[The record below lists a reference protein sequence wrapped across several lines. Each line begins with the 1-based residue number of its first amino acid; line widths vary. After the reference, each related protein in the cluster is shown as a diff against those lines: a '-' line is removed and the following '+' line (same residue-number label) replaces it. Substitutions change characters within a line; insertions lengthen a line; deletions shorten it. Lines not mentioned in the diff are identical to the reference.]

1 MSMNTP
7 NKLTVARMIATP
19 IFMAIMLI
27 EAIPFRFLISLV
39 LFAAASLTDM
49 IDGKM
54 ARKYNL
60 VTDFGKFLDPLADKI
75 LVFSALIAFIEM
87 DLASSV
93 AIVIMMAREFL
104 VTSLRLVASDNGTVI
119 AASKL
124 GKLKTAMTMASIVII
139 LCILSVSQFVPFV
152 TAGTLSLISNTLIWI
167 ATAITLLSG
176 AEYLIKNK
184 EHFLSDK

>member
-1 MSMNTP
+1 MNTP
-7 NKLTVARMIATP
+7 NKLTIIRIILAPVFLFFLLCNFIKFNFLWALIIFAIA
-19 IFMAIMLI
+19 
-27 EAIPFRFLISLV
+27 SV
-39 LFAAASLTDM
+39 TDAL
-49 IDGKM
+49 DGHL
-54 ARKYNL
+54 ARKHNL
-60 VTDFGKFLDPLADKI
+60 ITNFGKFLDPLADKI

-87 DLASSV
+87 ELASSV

-139 LCILSVSQFVPFV
+139 LCILSVSQFIPFI
-152 TAGTLSLISNTLIWI
+152 TLDQLTLISNILIWI

-176 AEYLIKNK
+176 AEYLIKNR

>member
-1 MSMNTP
+1 MNTP
-7 NKLTVARMIATP
+7 NKLTIIRIILAPVFLFFLLCKIVPLNYLWALVVFAVA
-19 IFMAIMLI
+19 
-27 EAIPFRFLISLV
+27 SV
-39 LFAAASLTDM
+39 TDAL
-49 IDGKM
+49 DGHL
-54 ARKYNL
+54 ARKNNL
-60 VTDFGKFLDPLADKI
+60 ITNFGKFLDPLADKI

-87 DLASSV
+87 DLASAV

-124 GKLKTAMTMASIVII
+124 GKLKTAMTMVSIVAI
-139 LCILSVSQFVPFV
+139 LGILSVTHFIPFV
-152 TAGTLSLISNTLIWI
+152 TEGTLKAVSNTLIWI